1 MSNHDDSK
9 LTTLKSGTT
18 IVGLKTNDFV
28 ILASDKK
35 STMGYMASDLETQ
48 KVFPITSNTALA
60 LAGTVGDAAQ
70 MIRVLKMQT
79 SLYENERNKKMNV
92 KALMTLT
99 SNILNANRYYPYMI
113 GFIMGG
119 YVTGPELY
127 SIDAVGGS
135 NETKKYTT
143 SGSGGEF
150 AMGVLDSKYKEKMS
164 KDEAINLVC
173 DAIKSAKK
181 RDVMSGG
188 DKIDVYFIDKKG
200 IEFISKE

>member
-1 MSNHDDSK
+1 MVSHEENK
-9 LTTLKSGTT
+9 ITTLKSGTT

-48 KVFPITSNTALA
+48 KVYPITSNAALA
-60 LAGTVGDAAQ
+60 LAGTVGDASQ
-70 MIRVLKMQT
+70 MIRVLKMQS
-79 SLYENERNKKMNV
+79 SLYENERNKKMSV

-99 SNILNANRYYPYMI
+99 ANILNANRYYPYMI

-119 YVTGPELY
+119 YVNGPELY
-127 SIDAVGGS
+127 SIDAVGGA

-164 KDEAINLVC
+164 RDEAINLVC
-173 DAIKSAKK
+173 DAIKSSKK

-188 DKIDVYFIDKKG
+188 EKTDIYIIDKKG
-200 IEFISKE
+200 IEFIQRE